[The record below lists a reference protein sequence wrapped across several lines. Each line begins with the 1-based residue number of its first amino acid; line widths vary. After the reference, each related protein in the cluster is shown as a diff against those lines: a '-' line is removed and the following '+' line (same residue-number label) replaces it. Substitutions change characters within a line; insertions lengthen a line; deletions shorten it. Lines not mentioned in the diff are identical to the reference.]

1 MIIDFHAHLKRDM
14 VTKVYDVDDCLKDM
28 KDNNIDKRV
37 ISTLECKTIT
47 DQNNFI
53 IDLVKKYP
61 DKLIGCASINPKLD
75 DCVDEMKRLTKYPEE
90 IKVIEFN
97 TWEHGYL
104 PERYE
109 YHLNQIFEII
119 QANHLVVKLFSG
131 WGARSMPQQW
141 TKYLKKFPDIKF
153 VILHIGGIDFGY
165 GAIDFIRDMPNA
177 LTETSDQTEI
187 QVLHKAFDQLK
198 PEKLLFGSNYP
209 EQITKCSIDTF
220 DVLKLTDEYREAMF
234 YKTATSL
241 LKL

>member
-1 MIIDFHAHLKRDM
+1 MLIDFHAHLKRDM
-14 VTKVYDVDDCLKDM
+14 ITKVYDLEDCLNDM
-28 KDNNIDKRV
+28 MANKIDKRV
-37 ISTLECKTIT
+37 ISTLEGKSIT
-47 DQNNFI
+47 EQNNYI
-53 IDLVKKYP
+53 IDIVKKYP
-61 DKLIGCASINPKLD
+61 DKLIGCAVINPKLD
-75 DCVDEMKRLTKYPEE
+75 DCVEEMKRLAKYPNE

-97 TWEHGYL
+97 TWDHGYL

-109 YHLNQIFEII
+109 YHLNQIFDIV
-119 QANHLVVKLFSG
+119 QKNGLPVKIFSG

-141 TKYLKKFPDIKF
+141 AKYLKKYPNIKF

-177 LTETSDQTEI
+177 MSETSDQTEI
-187 QVLHKAFDQLK
+187 QVLHKAFAQLK

-209 EQITKCSIDTF
+209 EQITKCSINTF
-220 DVLKLTDEYREAMF
+220 DVLNLSEECRDAMF